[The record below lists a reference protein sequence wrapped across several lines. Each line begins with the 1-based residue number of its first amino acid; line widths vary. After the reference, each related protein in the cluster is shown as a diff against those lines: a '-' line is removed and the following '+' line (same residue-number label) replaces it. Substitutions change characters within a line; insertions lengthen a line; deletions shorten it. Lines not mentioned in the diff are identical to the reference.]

1 MRLLALFSAE
11 VEKAWRRAR
20 EPAMARFGGTMVETR
35 RSRDAGLLMMVMKRG
50 EKREQLLVTM
60 PVVVLLWCGRCC
72 LACPARLSSSQGNSS
87 DQITGRPKA
96 AFLSRPA
103 CLAHFHVPLTAL
115 LRQRAV
121 IPRDPV
127 HLPLSIN
134 LQLSAYKTARRHQ
147 RYHEIPPSTRLEGRV
162 SG

>member
-1 MRLLALFSAE
+1 MAKGE
-11 VEKAWRRAR
+11 RA
-20 EPAMARFGGTMVETR
+20 GN
-35 RSRDAGLLMMVMKRG
+35 GLLRRDDGRDSQEPRRWSAHDGVVV
-50 EKREQLLVTM
+50 EEREQLLATM
-60 PVVVLLWCGRCC
+60 PVVVLLWCGRRC
-72 LACPARLSSSQGNSS
+72 LVCPARFSSSQGNSS

-103 CLAHFHVPLTAL
+103 CLAHFHVPPTGL

-121 IPRDPV
+121 FPRDTV
-127 HLPLSIN
+127 HLPLSID